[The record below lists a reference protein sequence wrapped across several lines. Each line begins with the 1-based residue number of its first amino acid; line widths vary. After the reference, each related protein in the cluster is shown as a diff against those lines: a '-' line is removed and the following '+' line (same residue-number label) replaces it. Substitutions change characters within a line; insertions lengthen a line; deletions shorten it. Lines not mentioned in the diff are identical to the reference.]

1 MSQFAELLAAKN
13 HFELFRLPVQYPLDR
28 QLLHSQYLTLT
39 RETHPDAVGGD
50 EEQQMQAMQLS
61 ARINDA
67 FATLDDDFRRAEY
80 LLHLLTLRGQT
91 PGAVKLPPDLLD
103 RIFELREAL
112 SFAQSRDD
120 QESAG
125 QIRKQAGQ
133 WLAELLTQFGATGD
147 LPRMGELLEA
157 ARYVRRVARS

>member
-1 MSQFAELLAAKN
+1 MSQFERLSAAKN
-13 HFELFRLPVQYPLDR
+13 HFELFGLPVQYPLDR
-28 QLLHSQYLTLT
+28 QLLHSQYLKLT

-80 LLHLLTLRGQT
+80 LLTLRGQA

-112 SFAQSRDD
+112 SFAQSTDD
-120 QESAG
+120 QESAD
-125 QIRKQAGQ
+125 QIRKQAGE
-133 WLAELLTQFGATGD
+133 WLGELLAQFGATD
-147 LPRMGELLEA
+147 DVARMSELLEA